1 VCAFTPRDNK
11 AIRSYQKQQGKDKLD
26 VQDSLP
32 IAVNLFSIE
41 LQAADLDIWLDQIL
55 GSESRLSEYVDLM
68 LRRQEG
74 QQAPQILKS
83 LVSWYLTSKE
93 VSSLSGFLQIIAQ
106 LSCDM

>member
-11 AIRSYQKQQGKDKLD
+11 AIRSYQKQQDKDKLD

-32 IAVNLFSIE
+32 ITVNLFSVE
-41 LQAADLDIWLDQIL
+41 LQAEELDTWLDQIV
-55 GSESRLSEYVDLM
+55 GSKSRLSEYVDLM

-83 LVSWYLTSKE
+83 LVSWYRTSKE
-93 VSSLSGFLQIIAQ
+93 VSSLSSFLYIPAQ
-106 LSCDM
+106 PFCHV